1 MLINVFNIAC
11 TRGNVPFLEREMNL
25 SSARCGCPSI
35 ISAIDY
41 ICLVVQEGS
50 GKLQSAVFQKC
61 AIYLE
66 HAFPVA
72 AALICW
78 RT

>member
-1 MLINVFNIAC
+1 MFNIAC

-41 ICLVVQEGS
+41 VCLVVQEGS
-50 GKLQSAVFQKC
+50 GKLQSASVSEMC
-61 AIYLE
+61 YLE